1 MLEKIKKYYFQFPD
15 RGNFIPVNEKDGV
28 VEFFYSDNEG
38 LEKAYFLNFIT
49 KTKGEYKFVSK
60 NEILSLLEKSYD
72 DINEQDEESIQS
84 IDEEDITTSDLD
96 ILSMSFE
103 DAPIIKLVNQI
114 LISAI
119 KHDASDIHFEGRDNF
134 FEVRFRV
141 DGKLRIFKKFP
152 KNLQETVIA
161 RIKVMA
167 MLDVA
172 ENRRPQDGRINLK
185 VGTKVVDIRVSII
198 PSVTGEKGV
207 LRILERSK
215 SLITL
220 DNVGMTREQTEI
232 YKKYINSPNG
242 IILVTG
248 PTGSGKTTTLYASL
262 LEIAKDD
269 INIVTIEDPVEYH
282 LENITQ
288 VQVNPAVNITFAN
301 AIRSFLR
308 QDPDVML
315 VGEIRDDETA
325 QAAIQSSL
333 TGHLVLSTLH
343 TNDAPGA
350 VARLIDMDI
359 EPFLISSSLML
370 VIAQRLVRKV
380 CEKCSEWVAASDA
393 VNEMLAK
400 YGKKIDKIKTGKGC
414 DHCFNTGYRG
424 RVGIFEILE
433 IDDDIRKL
441 INKKVSA
448 DVLRREA
455 EKKNFRSM
463 FDMGFEFV
471 EKGITTPDEI
481 IRTIK
486 VE

>member
-1 MLEKIKKYYFQFPD
+1 MLDTIKKYYYQFPD
-15 RGNFIPVNEKDGV
+15 RGNFIPVKEEDGKI
-28 VEFFYSDNEG
+28 EFYYSDDEG

-49 KTKGEYKFVSK
+49 KTEGKYKLVEK
-60 NEILSLLEKSYD
+60 DEILGLLEKSYE
-72 DINEQDEESIQS
+72 DINESDDDSIHS
-84 IDEEDITTSDLD
+84 LDEEDITTSDMD

-119 KHDASDIHFEGRDNF
+119 KHEASDIHFEGRDNF

-152 KNLQETVIA
+152 KNLQDTVIA
-161 RIKVMA
+161 RIKVLA

-185 VGTKVVDIRVSII
+185 VGTRVVDIRVSII
-198 PSVTGEKGV
+198 PTITGEKGV

-220 DNVGMTREQTEI
+220 ENVGMNADQIKI

-269 INIVTIEDPVEYH
+269 INIVTIEDPIEYH

-350 VARLIDMDI
+350 VARLLDMEI

-370 VIAQRLVRKV
+370 VVAQRLVRKV
-380 CEKCSEWVAASDA
+380 CENCSEWIEPDETVKE
-393 VNEMLAK
+393 VLAK
-400 YGKKIDKIKTGKGC
+400 YNKKINKIKIGKGC
-414 DHCFNTGYRG
+414 SHCFNTGYRG

-455 EKKNFRSM
+455 EEKGFKSM
-463 FDMGFEFV
+463 FEMGFDFV
-471 EKGITTPDEI
+471 EKGITTHSEI

>member
-1 MLEKIKKYYFQFPD
+1 MIEKIKKYYYQFPD
-15 RGNFIPVNEKDGV
+15 RGNFIPVNEEDGKI
-28 VEFFYSDNEG
+28 EFYYSDSEG
-38 LEKAYFLNFIT
+38 LEKAYFLNFVTNTEGI
-49 KTKGEYKFVSK
+49 YKQVPK
-60 NEILSLLEKSYD
+60 DEILSLLEKSYD
-72 DINEQDEESIQS
+72 DINEGEDDSIHSLDDDE
-84 IDEEDITTSDLD
+84 ITTTDLD

-185 VGTKVVDIRVSII
+185 VGTKVVDIRVSIV

-220 DNVGMTREQTEI
+220 ENVGMNQEQIKI

-315 VGEIRDDETA
+315 VGEIRDEETA

-370 VIAQRLVRKV
+370 VVAQRLVRKV
-380 CEKCSEWVAASDA
+380 CENCGEWIDA
-393 VNEMLAK
+393 DDIVKEMLSK
-400 YGKKIDKIKTGKGC
+400 YGRAIDKIKVGKGC
-414 DHCFNTGYRG
+414 SHCFHTGYRG
-424 RVGIFEILE
+424 RIGIFEILE

-455 EKKNFRSM
+455 ESKGFKSM

-471 EKGITTPDEI
+471 AKGLTTPDEI